1 MIKPQSYFQSRV
13 NSGKVN
19 EDFYKLIIEKDI
31 KEQLKNN
38 NTYNLFDFENDKF
51 KIELKTRLV
60 ERLKYK
66 TTIVGYGK
74 IEKGLEYIQEGLR
87 VIFYFGFKESGL
99 YKFELNNENYKDLKL
114 SNIGCRFRSAA
125 GKQKTHIEIPVE
137 ILEFVSYET
146 PLQGEYSKKVNKLL
160 NK

>member
-1 MIKPQSYFQSRV
+1 MIKPPTYFQSRV

-19 EDFYKLIIEKDI
+19 EDFYKPIIEKDI

-38 NTYNLFDFENDKF
+38 NTYNLFDFENSNF
-51 KIELKTRLV
+51 KIELKTREVTLD
-60 ERLKYK
+60 KYK
-66 TTIVGYGK
+66 TTIVGYDK
-74 IEKGLEYIQEGLR
+74 IEKGLEYINEGLR

-99 YKFELNNENYKDLKL
+99 YKFELNDENYKELKL

-137 ILEFVSYET
+137 ILEYVSLDC
-146 PLQGEYSKKVNKLL
+146 PLQGEYTERVNKLL
-160 NK
+160 KK